1 MGSVNSP
8 STIREAKRIN
18 IATMTDTVPDSFDDL
33 SFYVGDD
40 ADGFNASLSVC
51 DSDISETD
59 SESSDFVDFDH
70 GEWLAETPSAS
81 HCGSAR
87 PTVTAGLTPAKS
99 EHKLTHDI
107 SCLTFKNGND
117 NARDDV
123 RGDTRNAEWGII
135 SGGPGSDA
143 RLNTSTCR
151 RLATSCDL
159 LNKRCDASAKTV
171 STGASSSEEREDEDY
186 KKFLLYLK
194 DRGPTEDVYSLCS
207 SRKEEPTR
215 GNQCTSNP
223 AVCTVPS
230 PINPIDTILENNLY
244 CSALL
249 LALAHD
255 PKKRNSRFCGTH
267 LASEEAMPVM

>member
-107 SCLTFKNGND
+107 SCLTFKNGNVH
-117 NARDDV
+117 ARDGV

-159 LNKRCDASAKTV
+159 LNKRCVASAKTV

-194 DRGPTEDVYSLCS
+194 NRGPTEDVYSLCS

-215 GNQCTSNP
+215 
-223 AVCTVPS
+223 
-230 PINPIDTILENNLY
+230 
-244 CSALL
+244 
-249 LALAHD
+249 
-255 PKKRNSRFCGTH
+255 
-267 LASEEAMPVM
+267 